1 MSEAKEVEPTRLVML
16 YVSKIGEGAY
26 VTGEFDRC
34 HWTPSLY
41 TDSLENAMMWSE
53 ERDLHSF
60 MANFEYKTGDY
71 DVECYELHL
80 RSSLRDAIDEAMGG
94 SE

>member
-1 MSEAKEVEPTRLVML
+1 MSEAKEFESARLVML
-16 YVSKIGEGAY
+16 YVAKVGEGEYAY

-34 HWTPSLY
+34 LQPSLY
-41 TDSLENAMMWSE
+41 TDRLEDAMMWSDKK
-53 ERDLHSF
+53 DLHSF

-80 RSSLRDAIDEAMGG
+80 HSK
-94 SE
+94 

>member
-1 MSEAKEVEPTRLVML
+1 MSEAKEVESTRLVML
-16 YVSKIGEGAY
+16 HVAKVGEGY

-34 HWTPSLY
+34 LPPSLY
-41 TDSLENAMMWSE
+41 TDRLEDAMMWSDE
-53 ERDLHSF
+53 KDLHSF

-80 RSSLRDAIDEAMGG
+80 HNLRSC
-94 SE
+94 